1 MKFLGEYE
9 YWYIVTIVENYSE
22 KFVSSIR
29 EMILIFRKFKL
40 LIFVVLR
47 WYFYSSILYCKI

>member
-22 KFVSSIR
+22 KFGSSIR
-29 EMILIFRKFKL
+29 DS
-40 LIFVVLR
+40 
-47 WYFYSSILYCKI
+47 YF